1 MKQMNWQ
8 KLLFPGRRLKEL
20 GILGMNM
27 RNGDYILPHNQRKN
41 FPLVDNKLLTKK
53 LAENFGIAV
62 PRLYGVIEIEHQIEE
77 LASLLQPHQDFVIK
91 PAHGSGGEGILI
103 ISGRSN
109 QHYRKLNG
117 EIVTVSA
124 LGHHISNI
132 LSGMYS
138 LGGLPDKAL
147 IEYRIG
153 FDPVFEKISYQG
165 VPDIRTIVFRG
176 VPIMSMVR
184 LPTRLSDGKANL
196 HQGAIGVGIDL
207 CSGRTTNGVW
217 HEDLIDTHPDT
228 GNIINDLQIPYWQDV
243 LRYSARCQEMVG
255 LDYIGVDMVLDAE
268 LGPLMLE
275 INARPGVSIQ
285 LANKKGLLTGLH
297 KIAALQTIPDSAQQR
312 VALAQEIH
320 DSVAPLQTR
329 DHQESC
335 ITPEKD
341 NSGGVS
347 DFLDD
352 AKGQQTLAF
361 RVK

>member
-1 MKQMNWQ
+1 MNWK
-8 KLLFPGRRLKEL
+8 KLLFAGRRLKAL

-53 LAENFGIAV
+53 LADNFGIAV
-62 PRLYGVIEIEHQIEE
+62 PRLYGVIEIEHQIEKLE
-77 LASLLQPHQDFVIK
+77 SLLRPYQDFVIK

-109 QHYRKLNG
+109 QHFRKLNG
-117 EIVTVSA
+117 EIVTVST

-176 VPIMSMVR
+176 VPVMSMVR

-207 CSGRTTNGVW
+207 CSGRTINGVW
-217 HEDLIDTHPDT
+217 REDLIETHPDT
-228 GNIINDLQIPYWQDV
+228 GNAINDLLIPYWQDV
-243 LRYSARCQEMVG
+243 LLYSARCQEMVG
-255 LDYIGVDMVLDAE
+255 LDYIGVDMVLDAD

-285 LANKKGLLTGLH
+285 LANKKGLLMGLH
-297 KIAALQTIPDSAQQR
+297 KIAAMRTIPDSALQR
-312 VALAQEIH
+312 VALAQEIN
-320 DSVAPLQTR
+320 DSVAPFQPGNLK
-329 DHQESC
+329 ESC
-335 ITPEKD
+335 VTPENY
-341 NSGGVS
+341 NSRIVS
-347 DFLDD
+347 DFLHHAND
-352 AKGQQTLAF
+352 QQALVNKAS
-361 RVK
+361 